1 MRQIKRRIQKQKKK
15 EAKKQMKSVID
26 LMLNGIPD
34 KCTACGAK
42 YDKKDKQHA
51 QTFKVEVTES
61 LKQVLLYCPDCQ
73 KGEPTYGC

>member
-1 MRQIKRRIQKQKKK
+1 MRQIKRRIEKQKKK

-34 KCTACGAK
+34 KCTTCGTK
-42 YDKKDKQHA
+42 YDKQDKQHA

-73 KGEPTYGC
+73 KKEPTYGC